1 MYSAESKILVVD
13 VFDTAGPGKVFD
25 YFTLCAPKLYCCI
38 GSERIK
44 SGTSVISKRDSSEP
58 SDFHNGNL
66 FFLSFPQVF
75 GVVAEVAA
83 SPTPQ
88 NQQISLLCRKEAQKA
103 SFKVSCST
111 GMTLKILI

>member
-13 VFDTAGPGKVFD
+13 VFDRAGPGKVFD

-44 SGTSVISKRDSSEP
+44 SGTSVVSKRDS